1 VVEWFQDAT
10 QGHTF
15 AAWVVPDERSL
26 EVSWLCGPYS
36 AVFSNGIRGHGFLF
50 DFFNG
55 GMSHSTHVSVSNIP
69 VLIGGMRRMVGR
81 KSQASLC

>member
-1 VVEWFQDAT
+1 MVEWFQDAI

-36 AVFSNGIRGHGFLF
+36 AVFSNGAGAMVFHLTFLTRGL
-50 DFFNG
+50 
-55 GMSHSTHVSVSNIP
+55 TILP
-69 VLIGGMRRMVGR
+69 VLMVVRQRDVKDGR
-81 KSQASLC
+81 PEVPMTLC

>member
-1 VVEWFQDAT
+1 MVEWFQDAT

-36 AVFSNGIRGHGFLF
+36 AVFSNGIWGHGF
-50 DFFNG
+50 FFCLTVCQNLVYYKL
-55 GMSHSTHVSVSNIP
+55 MIERNP
-69 VLIGGMRRMVGR
+69 NER
-81 KSQASLC
+81 KRLYEY

>member
-36 AVFSNGIRGHGFLF
+36 AVFSNGIWGHGSYFTTIERES
-50 DFFNG
+50 NG
-55 GMSHSTHVSVSNIP
+55 KKKDCSST
-69 VLIGGMRRMVGR
+69 
-81 KSQASLC
+81 

>member
-1 VVEWFQDAT
+1 MVEWFQDAI

-36 AVFSNGIRGHGFLF
+36 AVFSNGIGA
-50 DFFNG
+50 
-55 GMSHSTHVSVSNIP
+55 M
-69 VLIGGMRRMVGR
+69 VLIFHLIDRESNG
-81 KSQASLC
+81 KKKDCSST